1 MIDID
6 SLLHGPVAQVWGR
19 PAIYTPP
26 SSTVGGTP
34 VSCVAVLS
42 AGDRDWRSGGSGV
55 TTPARMAEVRVSE
68 VAVME
73 IEGTLTVG
81 ADIFVIDK
89 ATQPDTDRLLWR
101 LELK

>member
-1 MIDID
+1 MIID
-6 SLLHGPVAQVWGR
+6 LDALLHSPVSQVWGR

-26 SSTVGGTP
+26 SGTP
-34 VSCVAVLS
+34 VPCVAVLS
-42 AGDRDWRSGGSGV
+42 EGDRDWRSGGSGV
-55 TTPARMAEVRVSE
+55 TTPARIAEVRVSE

-73 IEGTLTVG
+73 IDGLLTVG
-81 ADIFVIDK
+81 ADVFVIDK